1 MTQTAQHTPGPWE
14 DISYSEHAGF
24 LIKTNGR
31 WNPDMPGDKAL
42 MIAAPELLE
51 ALETALVALRREY
64 DECSD
69 SIKDAVAAIAKAE
82 GRSATTQGEL
92 LPDPDNTNNDR
103 AGWAAAH
110 SPTPWLQN
118 GKAIYYRLDCG
129 LTENIATVHGGE
141 FGNPHPNAAF
151 IVRAVNNYADLLDAL
166 QFCDMTLADLETS
179 ERKGY
184 IAEAKKQARAA
195 IAKATA

>member
-1 MTQTAQHTPGPWE
+1 MPTTTRPLRRPAG
-14 DISYSEHAGF
+14 ISRAADTIRVYRDWMYPLGEMIAE
-24 LIKTNGR
+24 L
-31 WNPDMPGDKAL
+31 KAL
-42 MIAAPELLE
+42 P
-51 ALETALVALRREY
+51 
-64 DECSD
+64 
-69 SIKDAVAAIAKAE
+69 
-82 GRSATTQGEL
+82 
-92 LPDPDNTNNDR
+92 PDPENMNNDR
-103 AGWAAAH
+103 AALPAAH

-166 QFCDMTLADLETS
+166 QFCDITLADLETS